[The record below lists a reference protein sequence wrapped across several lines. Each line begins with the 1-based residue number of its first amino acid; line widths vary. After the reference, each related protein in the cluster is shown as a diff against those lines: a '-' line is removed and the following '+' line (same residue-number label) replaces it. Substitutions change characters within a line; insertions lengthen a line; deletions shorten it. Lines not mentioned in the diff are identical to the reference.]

1 MALILNIDTALDT
14 AYISLAENEQGIVYA
29 INETT
34 KDHAAW
40 IQPAIYQLIKES
52 GWRIADLTAIGV
64 SIGPG
69 SYTGLR
75 IGLSTAKGLCFA
87 LKIPL
92 ITINTLEIMAFSA
105 INEIAAHD
113 PDLLTRNIFICPMI
127 DARRMEVF
135 TAVYNSSLVEIYEPH
150 SLILNA
156 LAFDEL
162 LERQKILF
170 LGNGSIKF
178 RQVCQNANAIFKKM
192 ALNPFALSELTY
204 KNFIG
209 NNFAT
214 LAYAQPL
221 YLKEFFTKQPEP
233 GKTKR

>member
-135 TAVYNSSLVEIYEPH
+135 TAVYNSSLVEMYEPH
-150 SLILNA
+150 SLILDA

>member
-1 MALILNIDTALDT
+1 MALILNIDTALDN
-14 AYISLAENEQGIVYA
+14 AYISLAENELGLGYA

-40 IQPAIYQLIKES
+40 MQPAIDKLIKES
-52 GWRIADLTAIGV
+52 GWRIADLNAIGV

-105 INEIAAHD
+105 INDIEIHD
-113 PDLLTRNIFICPMI
+113 PDLFPRNLFICPMI

-135 TAVYNSSLVEIYEPH
+135 AAVYNSSLMKIYEPH
-150 SLILNA
+150 SRILDA

-162 LERQKILF
+162 LGRQKMLF

-178 RQVCQNANAIFKKM
+178 QRVCQNANAIFKKL
-192 ALNPFALSELTY
+192 ALNPFALSKLTY

-214 LAYAQPL
+214 LAYAEPL